1 MMLTVPF
8 SISNDSYAEDP
19 VNEAGL
25 YFETDTPLSTSEDI
39 GKLFTYDDVEY
50 MIENHVLNSLNIVD
64 DDGIE
69 AGMMKDLSVKAG
81 STYKVTGDSITNTQS
96 TIYSGKVSGTYTNDG
111 YGDTMSFVGEGALDL
126 YKYLGSDET
135 LAYGLITLDLV
146 FTVQDMCVDTYKY
159 VKLSDGTYT
168 FINKARTQYMM
179 SDISGTIEYVST
191 YDPDIVK
198 ELTVDQYIC
207 GSMTMKD
214 TYEFIDDIADVEEY
228 SSVWVG
234 QEYVDMGFDYDY
246 SISFNDKTVPLYDN
260 QIYMYE
266 VFSTMPISYRLD
278 WVDVFESPYEYVVE
292 PELCDLL
299 ESSVYYDD
307 FIVAC
312 EEFGTIVEGYS
323 AASSKIGNIPSGD
336 DDDKSDN
343 GIVIVVTCAVLAVS
357 AIGAFAFYKF
367 GRKP

>member
-1 MMLTVPF
+1 
-8 SISNDSYAEDP
+8 
-19 VNEAGL
+19 
-25 YFETDTPLSTSEDI
+25 
-39 GKLFTYDDVEY
+39 
-50 MIENHVLNSLNIVD
+50 
-64 DDGIE
+64 
-69 AGMMKDLSVKAG
+69 
-81 STYKVTGDSITNTQS
+81 
-96 TIYSGKVSGTYTNDG
+96 
-111 YGDTMSFVGEGALDL
+111 MSFVGEGALDL
-126 YKYLGSDET
+126 YKYIDSDET
-135 LAYGLITLDLV
+135 LTCGLITLDLV

-234 QEYVDMGFDYDY
+234 QEYADMGFDYDY
-246 SISFNDKTVPLYDN
+246 SISFNDKAVPLYDN

-278 WVDVFESPYEYVVE
+278 WVDVFEPIF
-292 PELCDLL
+292 DRW
-299 ESSVYYDD
+299 
-307 FIVAC
+307 
-312 EEFGTIVEGYS
+312 
-323 AASSKIGNIPSGD
+323 
-336 DDDKSDN
+336 
-343 GIVIVVTCAVLAVS
+343 VILNHHRSNLCAVTHISSCGKSMCARPFFRSLGVGKDRRS
-357 AIGAFAFYKF
+357 I
-367 GRKP
+367 PLTL